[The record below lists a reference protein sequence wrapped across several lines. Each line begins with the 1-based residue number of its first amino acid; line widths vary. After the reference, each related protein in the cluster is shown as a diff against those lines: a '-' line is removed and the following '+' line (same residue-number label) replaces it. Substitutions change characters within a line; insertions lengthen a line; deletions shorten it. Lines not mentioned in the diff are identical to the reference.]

1 MLSLRIVILLSML
14 LGAAALL
21 WRIAPSPSKLV
32 LPSSADLFP
41 LVSGY
46 NLNRQEFVFPRDFS
60 GQFNLVI
67 VPFQRYQQMT
77 VDTWIPVAKELEAS
91 FPGLV
96 YYELPTIYA
105 MPMVSRTFLNE
116 GMRAGIPDET
126 ARERTITL
134 YLDKEAFMSGLQIPD
149 EKDISLFLVDD
160 MGEILWRSRGAY
172 TPEKAAEL
180 VTVLQQRR

>member
-1 MLSLRIVILLSML
+1 MLSLRIVILLSVL

-21 WRIAPSPSKLV
+21 WRFAPSPSKLV
-32 LPSSADLFP
+32 LTSSATRFP

-60 GQFNLVI
+60 GKFNLVI

-105 MPMVSRTFLNE
+105 MPMLSRTFLNE
-116 GMRAGIPDET
+116 GMRAGIPDQT

-134 YLDKEAFMSGLQIPD
+134 YVDKEVFKSGLQIPD
-149 EKDISLFLVDD
+149 EGDITLFLVAQD
-160 MGEILWRSRGAY
+160 GEIMWRTRGAY

-180 VTVLQQRR
+180 VTVLQQL